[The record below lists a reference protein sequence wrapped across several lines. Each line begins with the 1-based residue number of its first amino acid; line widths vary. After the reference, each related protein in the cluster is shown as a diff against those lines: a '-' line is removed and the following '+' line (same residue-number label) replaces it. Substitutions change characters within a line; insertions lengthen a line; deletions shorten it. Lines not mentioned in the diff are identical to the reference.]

1 MRIPALFI
9 ATMIASACSI
19 KEDRS
24 VCPAEVGIAV
34 SAPSSV
40 LGRKIVLRAWEE
52 GAVMQDSFL
61 YGGGWQQRVYRLPR
75 KALSLCSVSG
85 VMERGTRYRI
95 ARGKQ
100 CDSIYSVSRSLHPSG
115 ENETDSLRLRKQFAT
130 VFLSVSGSSGEGP
143 FPYRIRAVGNTDGL
157 DLLSSEPSFGPFVFE
172 PELSPG
178 LSASFRLPRQADDGF
193 ALEFLDAVDGRLL
206 FREESGRKL
215 VRNGYDWSAVF
226 LPDIEIRLVL
236 TSSGIDINVGTWDA
250 CDPFEVEI

>member
-1 MRIPALFI
+1 MRIFVLCVAATI
-9 ATMIASACSI
+9 ATACSV

-40 LGRKIVLRAWEE
+40 LGRQIVLRAWEE

-75 KALSLCSVSG
+75 KELSLCSVSG

-95 ARGKQ
+95 APGKQ
-100 CDSIYSVSRSLHPSG
+100 CDSIYSVSLPLHPSG
-115 ENETDSLRLRKQFAT
+115 ETESDSLRLRKQFAT
-130 VFLSVSGSSGEGP
+130 VTLSIAGVSSGGP

-157 DLLSSEPSFGPFVFE
+157 DLLSSEPSSGPFIYE
-172 PELSPG
+172 PEISPS
-178 LSASFRLPRQADDGF
+178 LSARFRRPRQADDSF
-193 ALEFLDAVDGRLL
+193 ALEFLDIGDGRVL

-215 VRNGYDWSAVF
+215 VRNGYDWSAAS
-226 LPDIEIRLVL
+226 LPDIEIRVVL
-236 TSSGIDINVGTWDA
+236 TSSGIEINVGTWDA
-250 CDPFEVEI
+250 RDPVEVEI